1 MTTSSR
7 EAILTAATRTAMAH
21 GYGGLNFRTLADDVG
36 IRAPSIYHY
45 FPSKADL
52 GAAVAKRYWEDNAAD
67 LETISDRS
75 PDPTSALRRYPEIFR
90 KSLQSENRMC
100 LCSFMAAEY
109 DDLPEAVKKEVQTFA
124 DVNVQWLSRTL
135 TAARVVSPKESEK
148 RARAIY
154 AAVAGAQ
161 LLARSRADI
170 PLYDS
175 LIDSYRMTGLLPARP
190 GEIRD
195 PKHSSSNQCRNNLG
209 RNLQTHQF
217 DQPER
222 IPAGLRFETIRL

>member
-75 PDPTSALRRYPEIFR
+75 PDPTSALRRYPR
-90 KSLQSENRMC
+90 DLPQV
-100 LCSFMAAEY
+100 AAERK
-109 DDLPEAVKKEVQTFA
+109 PHVPVQ
-124 DVNVQWLSRTL
+124 LH
-135 TAARVVSPKESEK
+135 
-148 RARAIY
+148 
-154 AAVAGAQ
+154 G
-161 LLARSRADI
+161 
-170 PLYDS
+170 
-175 LIDSYRMTGLLPARP
+175 
-190 GEIRD
+190 
-195 PKHSSSNQCRNNLG
+195 CR
-209 RNLQTHQF
+209 
-217 DQPER
+217 
-222 IPAGLRFETIRL
+222 I